1 MFKFIYKNSEGNA
14 IELGQSAPFF
24 ITSKEGLGGVD
35 NDITSV
41 TQFNMDGSYFIG
53 QRLSTRQ
60 IVLHGELLGNSQ
72 SDVDELRQRLA
83 SVFTPQ
89 LNGNLRYEVGNKI
102 YAIDVL
108 VDVTPDF
115 DSKQKNLTIGY
126 VIKLTALQ
134 PYWYDVTEYN
144 KLIPLS
150 KIDGVMTWPLR
161 ITNNYIFSKLV
172 SGIIVTVNNSGDIPT
187 GAIFTIDISG
197 AVTNLKILNIATN
210 DYFKIIGTFTA
221 GQQIILS
228 TMRGKLAVRKKT
240 ADGYDINIVGNREA
254 GSSFFELKKGE
265 NYIQVLADSGQ
276 NLVNATMKFT
286 PLVVGV

>member
-1 MFKFIYKNSEGNA
+1 M
-14 IELGQSAPFF
+14 ELGQSAPFF

-35 NDITSV
+35 NDITSI
-41 TQFNMDGSYFIG
+41 TQFNMDGAYFVG

-60 IVLHGELLGNSQ
+60 IVLTGEILGETQ
-72 SDVDELRQRLA
+72 YGLDELRQKLS

-89 LNGNLRYEVGNKI
+89 LNGNLRYEVGNKT

-134 PYWYDVTEYN
+134 PYWYDITEYN

-150 KIDGVMTWPLR
+150 KIDGAMTWPLKL
-161 ITNNYIFSKLV
+161 TNNYIFSKLV
-172 SGIIVTVNNSGDIPT
+172 SGIIVTVNNTGDVPT
-187 GAIFTIDISG
+187 GAIFTMDISG
-197 AVTNLKILNIATN
+197 TVTNLKILNIATN
-210 DYFKIIGTFTA
+210 EHFTILGTFTA
-221 GQQIILS
+221 GQQIVLS
-228 TMRGKLAVRKKT
+228 TMRGKLAVKRKT
-240 ADGYDINIVGNREA
+240 TDGYDINIIGNRDI
-254 GSSFFELKKGE
+254 GSKFFELPKGE
-265 NYIQVLADSGQ
+265 NYIQVLAATGQ
-276 NLVNATMKFT
+276 DLVSATMKFT